1 MLNNLNKIADN
12 ISFSERVRLGVQKAL
27 IKLAYETAETN
38 GTLVVKI
45 NCEIKEAA
53 AKDRIQIRKE
63 QNNGHSRIFIR

>member
-1 MLNNLNKIADN
+1 MLNKLKIADN

-27 IKLAYETAETN
+27 IKLAHETAEQN

-45 NCEIKEAA
+45 NGEIQEVA